1 MRHHPRLDQIYVGD
15 ALAILKRW
23 PDDLVDLVLTS
34 PPYYQL
40 RDYGV
45 AGQLG
50 LEETTA
56 EYVAK
61 LLDIVRELRRVLK
74 PSGSVFL
81 NLGDTYQRKSL
92 LGIPWRV
99 ALEMLEEGWLL
110 RNAIVWHKPNA
121 LPRPFTDR
129 LTTTY
134 ELVFHFVKRERY
146 YYDLDAIRVPH
157 KGTNREVAATRRFER
172 QSRFPHL
179 PGLPVAGNFRPHPK
193 GKNPG
198 DVWSIPSE
206 TRPKASITPGGAHFA
221 PFPESLCERPI
232 HAACPPGG
240 VVLDPFIGSGTTAV
254 VARRL
259 SRHFLGIE
267 LSAEYAALA
276 ERRLAA
282 TASGPVPTRPH
293 RPSTSHQCRRTPITR
308 ICTRN
313 GPVRALTFSSRNE
326 GGHNHGHAHT
336 HD

>member
-23 PDDLVDLVLTS
+23 PEDLVDLVLTS

-50 LEETTA
+50 LEEA
-56 EYVAK
+56 PAAYVAK
-61 LLDIVRELRRVLK
+61 LLAVMRQIRRVLK

-81 NLGDTYQRKSL
+81 NLGDTYQRKTL

-99 ALEMLEEGWLL
+99 ALAMLEEGWLL
-110 RNAIVWHKPNA
+110 RNAIIWHKPNA

-134 ELVFHFVKRERY
+134 EFVFHFVKRERY
-146 YYDLDAIRVPH
+146 SYDLDAIRVPH
-157 KGTNREVAATRRFER
+157 KGTYREGTATKRFAR

-206 TRPKASITPGGAHFA
+206 TRPKDLIAPGGISHFA
-221 PFPESLCERPI
+221 PYPEALCERPI
-232 HAACPPGG
+232 LAACPPGG
-240 VVLDPFIGSGTTAV
+240 VVLDPFLGSGTTAV

-259 SRHFLGIE
+259 GRHFLGIE

-282 TASGPVPTRPH
+282 AAPPPTRPR
-293 RPSTSHQCRRTPITR
+293 RPSIPRQCRRTPIAR

-313 GPVRALTFSSRNE
+313 GPIRELTFSSHTE
-326 GGHNHGHAHT
+326 GGHDYGFTHT
-336 HD
+336 HE